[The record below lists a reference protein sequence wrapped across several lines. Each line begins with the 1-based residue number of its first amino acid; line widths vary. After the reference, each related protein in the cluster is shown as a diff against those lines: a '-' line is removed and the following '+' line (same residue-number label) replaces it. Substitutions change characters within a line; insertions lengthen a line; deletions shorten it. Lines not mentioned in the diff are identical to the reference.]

1 VESILEISQVS
12 ISFGGLQALQ
22 DVSFEISAGKI
33 VGLIGPNGAG
43 KTTLFNVVTGLYLA
57 EAGQISFYGE
67 DLLRYSPHKRSA
79 LGIARTFQNLELF
92 KDMTVLE
99 NILVGMHAHLRAQL
113 WSIAGRFP
121 WVRAE
126 EKEARALGKQ
136 ILAFVG
142 LSEHQDRRAGN
153 LSFGHQRLL
162 EIARA
167 LAVRPR
173 LLLLDEPA
181 AGMNSREVLELMNLI
196 QRIRDEYQTTIMLVG
211 HTMKLLMGVSDHMV
225 VLDYGIKIAEGT
237 PDEVQSDPHVVSA
250 YLGKA
255 GGKAQGHATS

>member
-1 VESILEISQVS
+1 MESILQISQVS

-22 DVSFEISAGKI
+22 DVSFDISAGEI

-43 KTTLFNVVTGLYLA
+43 KTTLFNVVTGLYPA

-99 NILVGMHAHLRAQL
+99 NILVGMHVHLRAQL
-113 WSIAGRFP
+113 WSVAGRFP
-121 WVRAE
+121 WVRLE
-126 EKEARALGKQ
+126 EKEARVLGKQ

-153 LSFGHQRLL
+153 LAFGHQRLL

-167 LAVRPR
+167 LAVRPK

-181 AGMNSREVLELMNLI
+181 AGMNPREVLGLMNLI
-196 QRIRDEYQTTIMLVG
+196 QRIRDEHKTTIMLVG
-211 HTMKLLMGVSDHMV
+211 HTMRLLMGVSDHMV

-237 PDEVQSDPHVVSA
+237 PDEVQSNPHVIAA

-255 GGKAQGHATS
+255 DGKAQGHATS